1 MAAQSGG
8 SNLPVAGIVALI
20 LAAVASALFTRVPLE
35 VPRPP
40 PNAGVRYQ
48 EPALQDLDARLWEDP
63 FAAAAR
69 ALKDLSSA
77 SAKQDERH
85 TLPQIC
91 DHLRKV
97 GEGAKPSPG
106 SKREAKLL
114 VLGMMVSNAPYA
126 DGEEQ
131 RRRIRYAA
139 QAALNV
145 AQFTPE
151 NAQHVGYFRFGSDA
165 ESLLVPFELYK
176 RKNSGKMRHDYR
188 AMVVWLEDEWF
199 QQDLGSGPT
208 PLARVQSL
216 AQALTKE
223 CGRPAPAA
231 SMTEQPL
238 VVSVGIV
245 GPATS
250 DTLRGMRQEAGL
262 VEKKLGPAR
271 ELAPA
276 LRQQLWPG
284 LREVSFYSPFATA
297 SEKDLL
303 QRGQCDSKEK
313 APPGTE
319 PAGSL
324 PEECSLHAL
333 FKAQDIR
340 FLRTTTTDVELA
352 RTLVAE
358 LHQRGVWPGI
368 KHGHFVALVSEWD
381 TYYGRMLPKAFQRA
395 VGSEQ
400 VCETD
405 PSEPNVPGQGGTQAA
420 GCRVLRFGYFRGLDG
435 QVPADAAALKPAPPA
450 DLVKSLTTAPQ
461 LERGQGPKQ
470 FDYLRRLADR
480 IRRDNLRLRELAHG
494 FEAPEPDGY
503 FRDECDE
510 ELCALGVLG
519 SDVYDKIAVLRALRR
534 EFPRAVFFTTDFD
547 VRMLDGDQYEWTRN
561 LVVASSF
568 GLELNPCL
576 QKSVPPFRSS
586 YQSAAYLSTHLAL
599 RDYLVEEERVAGGVV
614 YDQRSLICPEGGPA
628 ARRAY
633 LPNLSPEADKTTDGR
648 CSAGPK
654 RGDRGNQPA
663 FEQEPDVQCKL
674 TRWLAP
680 PRNYEVGRTQAFD
693 LSQADPECTD
703 AVNCVSPHGYRYD
716 HLLTPRQS
724 WSGVVALALLILS
737 LLALRKVRAL
747 FSLCGRFV
755 AELLHPGASRA
766 ERAAA
771 LAFSVLGL
779 ALLGVLT
786 ILNMRAWSVSQ
797 ASPATRLQ
805 MLAQSSPI
813 DAGEPFAWFE
823 GVSVWPTEWLRMLSV
838 ILALIFLAA
847 SFRSLRENDQT
858 IKAEFGIEDAPP
870 HPAWW
875 RRLLG
880 LPGGLD
886 EADQRIDIAQLWREY
901 TDAGVWYVS
910 LLRAVVPSMVFVLL
924 AGLLMSVF
932 GPPHEPVR
940 GLAMATLNRVLMGVV
955 LVAFLLTLF
964 YANDL
969 TRLCQ
974 RFIERL
980 SWHGWLTDWP
990 APVVEKYRAQLGL
1003 QQVKDPVL
1011 LRRLLA
1017 PWIDIQ
1023 LVARRT
1029 GPVAEIIYAP
1039 FVLLALIIVA
1049 RWPAFD
1055 DWDMPVGLV
1064 IVFGMAFLIACAS
1077 AYLLQRTAERARHA
1091 AVEQLRAVQIE
1102 RQGSSDGGSPAP
1114 GHVQA
1119 MIDRIQSLREGAFLP
1134 VMEQP
1139 AVQAALL
1146 PLGGVG
1152 LLQLLQ
1158 VFGLGT

>member
-1 MAAQSGG
+1 MASQSGG

-20 LAAVASALFTRVPLE
+20 LAAIASALFTRVPLE

-40 PNAGVRYQ
+40 PSAGVRYQ

-63 FAAAAR
+63 FAAVAR
-69 ALKDLSSA
+69 ARKDVSGA
-77 SAKQDERH
+77 PAKQDERH
-85 TLPQIC
+85 TLPEIC

-97 GEGAKPSPG
+97 GEGAKLKAH

-114 VLGMMVSNAPYA
+114 VLGVMVSNAPYS

-131 RRRIRYAA
+131 RRRIRYAV

-151 NAQHVGYFRFGSDA
+151 NAQHLGYFRLGADT

-176 RKNSGKMRHDYR
+176 RKNAGAMRNDYR

-208 PLARVQSL
+208 PLARVESL
-216 AQALTKE
+216 ALALTEQCGKE
-223 CGRPAPAA
+223 APAA
-231 SMTEQPL
+231 SSTEQPL
-238 VVSVGIV
+238 AVSIGIL
-245 GPATS
+245 GPASS

-262 VEKKLGPAR
+262 KEKKFGPAR
-271 ELAPA
+271 KLAPA
-276 LRQQLWPG
+276 QRQGLWPG
-284 LREVSFYSPFATA
+284 LRNVSFYSPFATA
-297 SEKDLL
+297 TEKDLL
-303 QRGQCDSKEK
+303 QRDQCDEK
-313 APPGTE
+313 APAATAPTGT
-319 PAGSL
+319 P
-324 PEECSLHAL
+324 PEECSLHTL
-333 FKAQDIR
+333 FKAQEIR
-340 FLRTTTTDVELA
+340 FLRTTTTDLDLA
-352 RTLVAE
+352 RALVAE
-358 LHQRGVWPGI
+358 LHQRGVWPGTR
-368 KHGHFVALVSEWD
+368 HGHFAALVSEWD
-381 TYYGRMLPKAFQRA
+381 TYYGRMLPKALQRA
-395 VGSEQ
+395 MASEQ

-405 PSEPNVPGQGGTQAA
+405 PSEPNALGQRDLQAP

-435 QVPADAAALKPAPPA
+435 QVPPDPAASKPQPPA

-461 LERGQGPKQ
+461 LERGEGPKQ

-480 IRRDNLRLRELAHG
+480 IRRDNLRVREQAHD
-494 FEAPEPDGY
+494 FHAPRPDGY
-503 FRDECDE
+503 FRDECDQE
-510 ELCALGVLG
+510 ICAVGVLG

-534 EFPRAVFFTTDFD
+534 EFPRAVFFTTDLD

-586 YQSAAYLSTHLAL
+586 YQTATYLSTHLAL
-599 RDYLVEEERVAGGVV
+599 RDYLVDEQ
-614 YDQRSLICPEGGPA
+614 DQRNLICPEAGPQA
-628 ARRAY
+628 ERAY
-633 LPNLSPEADKTTDGR
+633 LPDLSKEVDQTTDGR
-648 CSAGPK
+648 CAAGPK
-654 RGDRGNQPA
+654 RGDRGQQPM

-680 PRNYEVGRTQAFD
+680 PRSYEVGRTQAFD
-693 LSQADPECTD
+693 LSQADPECKD
-703 AVNCVSPHGYRYD
+703 AKHCVSPHGD
-716 HLLTPRQS
+716 WSDNLLTARQR
-724 WSGVVALALLILS
+724 WSGVVAVTLLMLS
-737 LLALRKVRAL
+737 LLAFRRVRAV
-747 FSLCGRFV
+747 FKLCGRFI
-755 AELLHPGASRA
+755 AESVRPGAARG
-766 ERAAA
+766 ERVAA

-779 ALLGVLT
+779 ALLGAL
-786 ILNMRAWSVSQ
+786 IALNVRAWQVSQ
-797 ASPATRLQ
+797 ATPATRLR
-805 MLAQSSPI
+805 LLIEGKPI

-823 GVSVWPTEWLRMLSV
+823 GVSVWPTEWLRMLAV
-838 ILALIFLAA
+838 VLALIFLVA
-847 SFRSLRENDQT
+847 SFRSLRENDEA
-858 IKAEFGIEDAPP
+858 IKAEFGIEDAPADP
-870 HPAWW
+870 VWW

-880 LPGGLD
+880 LPGAV
-886 EADQRIDIAQLWREY
+886 ADAEHHIDIARLWRQY
-901 TDAGVWYVS
+901 TDAGAWYVS
-910 LLRAVVPSMVFVLL
+910 LLRAVLPSLAFALL

-932 GPPHEPVR
+932 GLPHEPVR
-940 GLAMATLNRVLMGVV
+940 GPAMAELNRVLMAVV

-980 SWHGWLTDWP
+980 SWQGWLTDWP
-990 APVVEKYRAQLGL
+990 AAVIEKYKAELGL
-1003 QQVKDPVL
+1003 QQVEDPVL
-1011 LRRLLA
+1011 LRRLVA

-1064 IVFGMAFLIACAS
+1064 IVFGIAFVIACAS
-1077 AYLLQRTAERARHA
+1077 AYLLQRTAARARRA
-1091 AVEQLRAVQIE
+1091 AVDQLRRVQLE
-1102 RQGSSDGGSPAP
+1102 RQGSSGGGAPTP

-1119 MIDRIQSLREGAFLP
+1119 MIDRIENLREGAFLP
-1134 VMEQP
+1134 IMEQP

-1146 PLGGVG
+1146 PFGSVG
-1152 LLQLLQ
+1152 LLQLFQ
-1158 VFGLGT
+1158 VFGLGS